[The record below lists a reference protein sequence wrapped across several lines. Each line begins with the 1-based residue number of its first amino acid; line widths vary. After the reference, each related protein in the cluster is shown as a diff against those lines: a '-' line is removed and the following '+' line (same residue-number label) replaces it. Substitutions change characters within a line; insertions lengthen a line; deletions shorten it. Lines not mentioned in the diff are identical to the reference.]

1 MKTVL
6 VGISGGIAAYK
17 AAQLVSDLSKI
28 DDIHVEVLMSK
39 NACEFITPLTLQT
52 LSHNRVTV
60 DSFDTNYAYDVHHI
74 SQAKKADL
82 FIIAPA
88 SADVI
93 AKVAHG
99 IADDALTTTFLACN
113 CPKLIA
119 PAMNTGMLENPI
131 TQNNLKTC
139 RAYGMTILEAQSGY
153 LACGDSGKG
162 RLAEVSV
169 LKQAVLHHLY
179 KDDTLSGKK
188 VLIDAGPTQEAID
201 PVRYISNHS
210 SGKMGVSLARSFA
223 LKGAHVT
230 LVIGPNHLEM
240 PYGVN
245 VVDVISAEDMYETMM
260 EYGPTH
266 DIIVCCAAVADYTP
280 KNVVDHKIKKQDGGL
295 TIECKRTQDILQSLG
310 ENKKEHQLLIGFAM
324 ETDDMENY
332 AKSKCIKKHCD
343 YVVGNTIVQ
352 GESGFATD
360 TNRIII
366 TDGSTIEGPWFGSK
380 DEMAEIIVKKV
391 VESCY

>member
-28 DDIHVEVLMSK
+28 DDVNVEVLMSK

-99 IADDALTTTFLACN
+99 IADDALTTTFLACH

-131 TQNNLKTC
+131 TQNNLKIC
-139 RAYGMTILEAQSGY
+139 KSYGMTILDAQSGY
-153 LACGDSGKG
+153 LACGDQGKG
-162 RLAEVSV
+162 RLPEVSV

-179 KDDTLSGKK
+179 KDDTLNGKK

-223 LKGAHVT
+223 LKGADVT
-230 LVIGPNHLEM
+230 LVMGPNHLEM

-245 VVDVISAEDMYETMM
+245 VVDVISAKEMYETMM
-260 EYGPTH
+260 AYGPTS
-266 DIIVCCAAVADYTP
+266 DIVVCCAAVADYTP
-280 KNVVDHKIKKQDGGL
+280 INVADHKIKKQEGGL
-295 TIECKRTQDILQSLG
+295 TIELKRTDDILRCLG
-310 ENKKEHQLLIGFAM
+310 ENKKEHQVLIGFAM
-324 ETDDMENY
+324 ETNDMENY
-332 AKSKCIKKHCD
+332 AKTKCIQKHCD
-343 YVVGNTIVQ
+343 YIVGNTIVK
-352 GESGFATD
+352 GESGFGTD

-366 TDGSTIEGPWFGSK
+366 TDGQTIEGPWFGSK
-380 DEMAEIIVKKV
+380 DEMADIIVEKV
-391 VESCY
+391 VRSCY